1 MQLLAPPTTVKASA
15 AEPRALRPGRTY
27 WRVLK
32 VAQPLRGRA
41 VSSAPP
47 TEAAEQ
53 QNSREEED
61 EDITDESED
70 EAPLGAPITP
80 LVQVD
85 PGSGC
90 SVDMHV
96 PPPLEQEHG
105 AQATFFD
112 SPTTSP
118 EWNCLSQ
125 DMKAQMNPTTYN
137 PHESVPF
144 ETPLCDTQ
152 VTEASSGGTQ
162 QLQHPNSDRENTLQT
177 DAYIAT
183 FASRERDFA
192 VSTDARS
199 SPFSST
205 SDEGQTTT
213 IHHQTSSR
221 LGAVSSSP
229 TKKKGTNVVVS
240 ASKRRSK
247 ITVGGKDYT
256 VRSADAS
263 SCDLCK

>member
-1 MQLLAPPTTVKASA
+1 MKASA

-27 WRVLK
+27 WRVSK
-32 VAQPLRGRA
+32 VAQPLRRRTVLGA
-41 VSSAPP
+41 P
-47 TEAAEQ
+47 TEEVAEQ

-61 EDITDESED
+61 EDVTEESDDEG
-70 EAPLGAPITP
+70 PLGAPITP

-85 PGSGC
+85 PGSGR
-90 SVDMHV
+90 SVDMHA
-96 PPPLEQEHG
+96 PPPLEQEHN

-125 DMKAQMNPTTYN
+125 DVKAQVNPTTYT
-137 PHESVPF
+137 PHKSVPF
-144 ETPLCDTQ
+144 ETPLYDTQ
-152 VTEASSGGTQ
+152 VTEASSRGAQ
-162 QLQHPNSDRENTLQT
+162 PLQHPNSDRENTLQT
-177 DAYIAT
+177 EAYDAT
-183 FASRERDFA
+183 FASRDTDFA
-192 VSTDARS
+192 ILSESRS

-256 VRSADAS
+256 VRSADVS
-263 SCDLCK
+263 SCDLCE